1 MEHSRSRE
9 VNWPIVLWLT
19 AAFISLILSVVV
31 FFLVDQLTGLF
42 VATWVPSVLAFGAL
56 VTRSSSIQPTAD
68 AEVATALASITGGQR

>member
-1 MEHSRSRE
+1 MEHSRSRAL
-9 VNWPIVLWLT
+9 NWPLVLWLT

-56 VTRSSSIQPTAD
+56 VTRSSS
-68 AEVATALASITGGQR
+68 VTGRQQ